1 MLCIVVVVLFF
12 FVVVVVADDATVFI
26 TIVCCLWPVRLR
38 LHALTAN
45 PCTLSGLAGH
55 SCTFAGYGRKCA
67 IEPPIDNDMRQ
78 CGSAR
83 EHLWLCD
90 CFLCFAVTS
99 RNI

>member
-1 MLCIVVVVLFF
+1 MYWIVVVVLFF
-12 FVVVVVADDATVFI
+12 FVVVVADDATVFI